1 MFAGIQGR
9 NGEGM
14 VLAAKLQQR
23 LLWKLPVCEMAACV
37 SAGTHPAAFML
48 AIQRSVLWMRVGLCK
63 QQLLLEYARLGLGCD
78 AVRAEELHGEWR
90 RRADVLESRGVSFVC
105 PPGLR
110 PSPCL
115 VQQQKEPRGV
125 GCAPGSSQREGRGN
139 ASFCSLIKKEEGFP
153 GMA

>member
-1 MFAGIQGR
+1 MQLEQKSSMG
-9 NGEGM
+9 NGDEEQMYWRAVGC
-14 VLAAKLQQR
+14 
-23 LLWKLPVCEMAACV
+23 LL
-37 SAGTHPAAFML
+37 S
-48 AIQRSVLWMRVGLCK
+48 
-63 QQLLLEYARLGLGCD
+63 ARL
-78 AVRAEELHGEWR
+78 
-90 RRADVLESRGVSFVC
+90 
-105 PPGLR
+105 GLR